1 MINFKKRPWQ
11 GIVLIVLQIIT
22 LVGIIIGT
30 IMGLSVWLKAYIM
43 SQVAKI
49 AVAFYMFFPII
60 LTVSFILVIIFT
72 LLIAG
77 LISGK
82 KIAPVVVLIFS
93 IFNLLSGV
101 VGFFKMLFI
110 GQIAS
115 AFLSL
120 IGLAVV
126 MGVIWLAIACLK
138 HPFYGGNG
146 KITLDTFKFWKKR
159 ISGGEEMTTF

>member
-49 AVAFYMFFPII
+49 AATFYMFFPII

-77 LISGK
+77 LIGGK

-93 IFNLLSGV
+93 IFNFLSGV

-120 IGLAVV
+120 IGLVV
-126 MGVIWLAIACLK
+126 VAGVVWLSIACLK

>member
-22 LVGIIIGT
+22 LLGIIIGT

-49 AVAFYMFFPII
+49 AAAFYVFFPII

-82 KIAPVVVLIFS
+82 KIAPVVVLVFS
-93 IFNLLSGV
+93 IFNFLSGV
-101 VGFFKMLFI
+101 VGFFKMLSI
-110 GQIAS
+110 GQTAS

-120 IGLAVV
+120 IGLVVAV
-126 MGVIWLAIACLK
+126 GVIWLSIACLK

-159 ISGGEEMTTF
+159 ISGGEKMTTF